1 MAAFEE
7 GGAAGLE
14 LGALRMGMG
23 GMPSPNVNHL
33 RMMEL
38 AHQQQ
43 QQQQQQWMSS
53 MEAAWAVGAGGTSA
67 AAPAALADSIG
78 VGHTPWNMEAAW
90 GGYASALTQP
100 VLPLDDVMGT
110 AVASAS
116 ESIIRSLLQQQPL
129 PATQA
134 LGDIFIPPP
143 LQHLPPQAK
152 SAFFR
157 RATML
162 ARNAGA
168 AAAAAAA
175 ARAIITSLSSRL
187 PPPGSQPVE
196 ALQLLSDRLASGLG
210 VDPGSTARAIN

>member
-1 MAAFEE
+1 
-7 GGAAGLE
+7 
-14 LGALRMGMG
+14 
-23 GMPSPNVNHL
+23 MPSPNVNHL

-43 QQQQQQWMSS
+43 QQQQQQQWMSS
-53 MEAAWAVGAGGTSA
+53 MEAAWAVGAGGASA

-78 VGHTPWNMEAAW
+78 GGHTPWNMEAAW

-134 LGDIFIPPP
+134 LGDILIPPP

-175 ARAIITSLSSRL
+175 AAARAIITSLSSRL
-187 PPPGSQPVE
+187 PSPGSQPVE